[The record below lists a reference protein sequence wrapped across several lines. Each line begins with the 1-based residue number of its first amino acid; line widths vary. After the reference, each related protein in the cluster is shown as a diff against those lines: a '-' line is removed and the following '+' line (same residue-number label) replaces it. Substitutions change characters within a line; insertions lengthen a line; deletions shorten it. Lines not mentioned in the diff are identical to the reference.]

1 MMPQHSGLICY
12 GHKLFHL
19 MKHTLFRDSFL
30 NESIEFVICV
40 RSTLNLIYANEK
52 NQLEHIGHGSHTLQ
66 AHD

>member
-1 MMPQHSGLICY
+1 
-12 GHKLFHL
+12 

-30 NESIEFVICV
+30 NQSMEFVICV

-52 NQLEHIGHGSHTLQ
+52 NQLEHIGHDSHTLQ